1 MTDKKICNDQECKCP
16 YHKNENGF
24 EIDSIIQTN
33 PNDNSNFIVAK
44 KHLNNVKQI
53 IIKKNHQTNH
63 KKVEL
68 MGEAKAEIKPKKPG
82 RKRTI
87 EEIYE
92 FLQREGQ
99 KNEEFRNKQEQW
111 NQKQNGRM
119 GNFEKRM
126 DNFDNQI
133 QYLIETSLL
142 TLQYFLIIFQLPTI
156 KKELI
161 AMGYNP
167 EEMNQKIQN
176 QIEKSKEVVKKKDED
191 N

>member
-1 MTDKKICNDQECKCP
+1 MTDKKICDDQECKCP

-33 PNDNSNFIVAK
+33 PNDNSNFNVAK

-68 MGEAKAEIKPKKPG
+68 MGETKAEIKPKKPG

-99 KNEEFRNKQEQW
+99 KMKNFAINKNNEIKNK
-111 NQKQNGRM
+111 
-119 GNFEKRM
+119 
-126 DNFDNQI
+126 
-133 QYLIETSLL
+133 
-142 TLQYFLIIFQLPTI
+142 
-156 KKELI
+156 
-161 AMGYNP
+161 
-167 EEMNQKIQN
+167 MN
-176 QIEKSKEVVKKKDED
+176 E
-191 N
+191 

>member
-111 NQKQNGRM
+111 NQKQDERM
-119 GNFEKRM
+119 NNFE
-126 DNFDNQI
+126 NQI

>member
-1 MTDKKICNDQECKCP
+1 MTDKKICDDQECKCP
-16 YHKNENGF
+16 YNKNENGF

-33 PNDNSNFIVAK
+33 PNDNSNFNVAK

-68 MGEAKAEIKPKKPG
+68 MGEAKEEIKPKKPG

-99 KNEEFRNKQEQW
+99 KNEEFRNKQEQ
-111 NQKQNGRM
+111 
-119 GNFEKRM
+119 
-126 DNFDNQI
+126 
-133 QYLIETSLL
+133 
-142 TLQYFLIIFQLPTI
+142 
-156 KKELI
+156 
-161 AMGYNP
+161 
-167 EEMNQKIQN
+167 
-176 QIEKSKEVVKKKDED
+176 
-191 N
+191 

>member
-1 MTDKKICNDQECKCP
+1 MADKKICDDQECKCP

-33 PNDNSNFIVAK
+33 PNDNSSFNVAK
-44 KHLNNVKQI
+44 KHLNVKQI

-68 MGEAKAEIKPKKPG
+68 MDEAKVEIKPKKPS

-111 NQKQNGRM
+111 NQKQDERM
-119 GNFEKRM
+119 NNFE
-126 DNFDNQI
+126 NQI
-133 QYLIETSLL
+133 QYSIETSLL

-156 KKELI
+156 KKELV

-167 EEMNQKIQN
+167 GEMNQKIQD

>member
-1 MTDKKICNDQECKCP
+1 
-16 YHKNENGF
+16 
-24 EIDSIIQTN
+24 
-33 PNDNSNFIVAK
+33 
-44 KHLNNVKQI
+44 
-53 IIKKNHQTNH
+53 
-63 KKVEL
+63 
-68 MGEAKAEIKPKKPG
+68 MGEAKVEIKPKKPG

-99 KNEEFRNKQEQW
+99 KNKEFRNKQEQW
-111 NQKQNGRM
+111 NQKQDERM
-119 GNFEKRM
+119 NNFE
-126 DNFDNQI
+126 NQI

-167 EEMNQKIQN
+167 EEMNQKIQG
-176 QIEKSKEVVKKKDED
+176 QIKKSKEVVKKKDED

>member
-1 MTDKKICNDQECKCP
+1 MTDKKICNDQECKCS

-24 EIDSIIQTN
+24 EIDSIVQTN
-33 PNDNSNFIVAK
+33 PNDSSNFNVAK

-63 KKVEL
+63 KKVEI

-111 NQKQNGRM
+111 NQKQDERM
-119 GNFEKRM
+119 NNFE
-126 DNFDNQI
+126 NQI

-142 TLQYFLIIFQLPTI
+142 TLQYFLVIFELPTI

-161 AMGYNP
+161 AMGHNP
-167 EEMNQKIQN
+167 EEMNQKIQG
-176 QIEKSKEVVKKKDED
+176 QIEKSKEIVKRKVEK
-191 N
+191 

>member
-1 MTDKKICNDQECKCP
+1 
-16 YHKNENGF
+16 
-24 EIDSIIQTN
+24 
-33 PNDNSNFIVAK
+33 
-44 KHLNNVKQI
+44 
-53 IIKKNHQTNH
+53 
-63 KKVEL
+63 
-68 MGEAKAEIKPKKPG
+68 
-82 RKRTI
+82 
-87 EEIYE
+87 
-92 FLQREGQ
+92 
-99 KNEEFRNKQEQW
+99 
-111 NQKQNGRM
+111 M

-126 DNFDNQI
+126 DNFEHQMDNFKNQMGSFQSQV

-167 EEMNQKIQN
+167 EEMNQKIQD